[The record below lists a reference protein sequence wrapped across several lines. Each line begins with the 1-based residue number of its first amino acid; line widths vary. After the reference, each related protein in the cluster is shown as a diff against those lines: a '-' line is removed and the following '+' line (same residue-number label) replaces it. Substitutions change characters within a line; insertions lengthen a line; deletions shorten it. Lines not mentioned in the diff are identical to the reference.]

1 MVVMI
6 HLYYGEFNRS
16 LYQYQVFWFLTGWLF
31 PKITAA
37 AVPVFFLISGY
48 LYFRGS
54 AFSARIFAG
63 KTKRR
68 IQRLFVPYII
78 WNAAVIAC
86 IAVFQ
91 VFRPT
96 FMPLIHKQVA
106 EFSLSDYLACFW
118 DVQLINSSNVK
129 GPVNSPLWFLQ
140 SLMLFQLFSPIF
152 YFLLRGKKLGT
163 IILAVVFALLP
174 FRDQPLFFNF
184 KLFYIFF
191 FALGSYLGLHSVS
204 ITSLCHKRQCAVA
217 AIILILMEAIAELN
231 GETPLAKF
239 ALNTEI
245 VCLAVIFFFVAAR
258 FSHLAVRKTTQLFS
272 RSTFFVYCYHGI
284 PAAAVYAS
292 IKLNIFIPS
301 SDVSALLFF
310 FLSTAAICLTG
321 TGGYALLEKL
331 KHEPSKA
338 IHNNENNHQQPQG

>member
-16 LYQYQVFWFLTGWLF
+16 LYQYPVFWFLTGWLL

-48 LYFRGS
+48 LYFKGS
-54 AFSARIFAG
+54 AFSARIYAG
-63 KTKRR
+63 KTRRR
-68 IQRLFVPYII
+68 IRRLLVPYII
-78 WNAAVIAC
+78 WNAVVIAC

-106 EFSLSDYLACFW
+106 NFSLSDYLACFW
-118 DVQLINSSNVK
+118 DVQLINSINVK

-140 SLMLFQLFSPIF
+140 SLMLFQLLSPIF
-152 YFLLRGKKLGT
+152 YLLLRNKKTGA
-163 IILAVVFALLP
+163 IVLALLFALLP

-204 ITSLCHKRQCAVA
+204 ITSLCRKRQCAVA
-217 AIILILMEAIAELN
+217 AVMLIASGGVTSALN
-231 GETPLAKF
+231 NDTTLVKF
-239 ALNTEI
+239 ALNMEV
-245 VCLAVIFFFVAAR
+245 VCLAVIFFGIAGH
-258 FSHLAVRKTTQLFS
+258 FSGLSGRKTTQLFS

-284 PAAAVYAS
+284 PAAAVYAA

-301 SDVSALLFF
+301 SDISALLFF
-310 FLSTAAICLTG
+310 FLSTAAICLIG

-331 KHEPSKA
+331 KRKPSKT
-338 IHNNENNHQQPQG
+338 IPDNENNHQLP